1 MKKTE
6 ELPPE
11 RIHTLIVKLVYGTIT
26 VKETDELEEWT
37 CGPGH
42 TKMFI
47 RQSREIS
54 KEKNKARN
62 KFSSE
67 KK

>member
-6 ELPPE
+6 ELPE
-11 RIHTLIVKLVYGTIT
+11 RIRTLIVKLVYGTIT

-37 CGPGH
+37 CGKGH
-42 TKMFI
+42 TKMFL

-54 KEKNKARN
+54 KEKNEARN
-62 KFSSE
+62 NFSSE